1 MSWQTAPTCDLWDKV
16 KTHYDRGKIL
26 VENTERVTIFAW
38 KELCLLISILA
49 FHNISNFITASVL
62 FRIFWKQVVYIFN
75 ADTFVYI
82 NVLCYTVHCALLS
95 LTWLCFTKC
104 DFQIQGHFFT
114 PLSFTFFSHSRV
126 WKLNR
131 GKYLYKTGTGLYKY
145 KTALSEKG
153 RWMKE
158 REDKST
164 WGLALQPHLGLVYL
178 LYLQT
183 WHQSN
188 CFPQDWIR
196 TDLQRRILGEEPQAS
211 EILTNWPTLQFILT
225 KAL

>member
-1 MSWQTAPTCDLWDKV
+1 M
-16 KTHYDRGKIL
+16 
-26 VENTERVTIFAW
+26 
-38 KELCLLISILA
+38 
-49 FHNISNFITASVL
+49 
-62 FRIFWKQVVYIFN
+62 YIFN
-75 ADTFVYI
+75 ADTFVYM
-82 NVLCYTVHCALLS
+82 NLLCYTVDTLCFAKFDMTLLHKVWSPDPRALLYPS
-95 LTWLCFTKC
+95 LF
-104 DFQIQGHFFT
+104 HFL
-114 PLSFTFFSHSRV
+114 PHSRV

-153 RWMKE
+153 RWMKG

-225 KAL
+225 VKPLN